1 MLVIEYL
8 SNGTRRVRLHKDWNP
23 GRIGKAYTPPLKN
36 HVQSRDAHRIQTA
49 FIGRGIK

>member
-23 GRIGKAYTPPLKN
+23 GRISKAYTPPLKN
-36 HVQSRDAHRIQTA
+36 HVESRDAHRIQTA
-49 FIGRGIK
+49 CKGKGIK